1 MNIFQVPN
9 TIEFADWIGRTK
21 QKKIRVTGQVSI
33 TLIIELCNCF
43 TCCNS
48 FLYQPLILSTSSPCF
63 FCDTWKIILL
73 GFLLRTIK
81 RPVPL
86 EHCLFFSG
94 GLFKICENDEFL
106 PQGFKAVKEVYKKR
120 KSNAVGGPSGV
131 KHVASHFHGGGQP
144 KQFDRSNRE
153 RSQKHSGHQNA
164 QNSLNTS
171 GNQHTSGLRRS
182 ESSLWLSLINKLSKN
197 AQLPVRSLLFKSR
210 DSFFY

>member
-1 MNIFQVPN
+1 MQLFQLLQ
-9 TIEFADWIGRTK
+9 F
-21 QKKIRVTGQVSI
+21 
-33 TLIIELCNCF
+33 F
-43 TCCNS
+43 
-48 FLYQPLILSTSSPCF
+48 FLYHPIILSISSPCF

-73 GFLLRTIK
+73 VFLLRTSK

-94 GLFKICENDEFL
+94 ELYKICEDEFL

-120 KSNAVGGPSGV
+120 KSNAVGSPSGV

-144 KQFDRSNRE
+144 RQLDSSNRG
-153 RSQKHSGHQNA
+153 RSQKHSGHQSS

-197 AQLPVRSLLFKSR
+197 AQLPVRSLLFKSI